1 MTLLTNTFPRV
12 NKAVSNM
19 AGICNARILLKSWYI
34 IFPFCLEFLYPFG
47 VWSIATV
54 FHLILEVWSR
64 GGVLAAH
71 KYMKD
76 ICSIHSS
83 KRHDNI
89 RSFLFLSSIENFLNM
104 HIASWFCMFSLP
116 TLVLSF
122 QITMYLATE
131 GSG

>member
-54 FHLILEVWSR
+54 FHVILEVCSR

-104 HIASWFCMFSLP
+104 HIASWFCMFSLS